1 MKTTFSF
8 VLLMIVMLS
17 TVSAKEADKT
27 KPHNKVHKEVKDKKM
42 SIVEVKEKIETKT
55 EAPCDTNAKDLMKK
69 LEEEQKK
76 KAAKGQ
82 AFGLQGNNSSGCTI
96 GN

>member
-1 MKTTFSF
+1 MKILSF
-8 VLLMIVMLS
+8 ILLM
-17 TVSAKEADKT
+17 TVAISSVNA
-27 KPHNKVHKEVKDKKM
+27 KEVKKGVRSSAKGKKM
-42 SIVEVKEKIETKT
+42 KVVDVEEGTKK
-55 EAPCDTNAKDLMKK
+55 EAPCETDAKELMKK

>member
-1 MKTTFSF
+1 MKILSF
-8 VLLMIVMLS
+8 ILLMTVAIS
-17 TVSAKEADKT
+17 SVSAKDVK
-27 KPHNKVHKEVKDKKM
+27 KPARSSHKDKKM
-42 SIVEVKEKIETKT
+42 KVVDVEEGVKK
-55 EAPCDTNAKDLMKK
+55 EAPCETDAKELMKK

-82 AFGLQGNNSSGCTI
+82 AFSLQGNNSSGCTI

>member
-8 VLLMIVMLS
+8 MLLMIVAMTS
-17 TVSAKEADKT
+17 VSAKEATHKKKT
-27 KPHNKVHKEVKDKKM
+27 AIPKDKKM
-42 SIVEVKEKIETKT
+42 QVVDVESTEKKAD
-55 EAPCDTNAKDLMKK
+55 APCETDAKELMKK
-69 LEEEQKK
+69 LEDEQKK

-82 AFGLQGNNSSGCTI
+82 AFSLQGNNASGGCTI

>member
-1 MKTTFSF
+1 MKILSF
-8 VLLMIVMLS
+8 ILLM
-17 TVSAKEADKT
+17 TVAISSVNA
-27 KPHNKVHKEVKDKKM
+27 KEVKKHTTHKNNKDKKIK
-42 SIVEVKEKIETKT
+42 IVDVEEGVKK
-55 EAPCDTNAKDLMKK
+55 EAPCETDAKELMKK

-82 AFGLQGNNSSGCTI
+82 AFSLQGNNSSGCTI

>member
-1 MKTTFSF
+1 MKILIFI
-8 VLLMIVMLS
+8 LLM
-17 TVSAKEADKT
+17 TVAISSVNAKEAK
-27 KPHNKVHKEVKDKKM
+27 KHARPVSKISKDKKM
-42 SIVEVKEKIETKT
+42 KVVDVEEGTKK
-55 EAPCDTNAKDLMKK
+55 EAPCETDAKELMKK

-82 AFGLQGNNSSGCTI
+82 AFSLQGNNSSGCTI

>member
-1 MKTTFSF
+1 MKIFSF
-8 VLLMIVMLS
+8 ILLM
-17 TVSAKEADKT
+17 TVAISSVNA
-27 KPHNKVHKEVKDKKM
+27 KEVKKAVHSSAKGKKM
-42 SIVEVKEKIETKT
+42 TVVDVEEGTKK
-55 EAPCDTNAKDLMKK
+55 EAPCETDAKELMKK

-82 AFGLQGNNSSGCTI
+82 AFSLQGNNSSGCTI

>member
-1 MKTTFSF
+1 MKILSF
-8 VLLMIVMLS
+8 ILLM
-17 TVSAKEADKT
+17 TVAISSVNAKEVK
-27 KPHNKVHKEVKDKKM
+27 KHVNHKDKKM
-42 SIVEVKEKIETKT
+42 KVVDVEEGVKK
-55 EAPCDTNAKDLMKK
+55 EAPCETDAKELMKK

-82 AFGLQGNNSSGCTI
+82 AFRLQGNNSSGCTI